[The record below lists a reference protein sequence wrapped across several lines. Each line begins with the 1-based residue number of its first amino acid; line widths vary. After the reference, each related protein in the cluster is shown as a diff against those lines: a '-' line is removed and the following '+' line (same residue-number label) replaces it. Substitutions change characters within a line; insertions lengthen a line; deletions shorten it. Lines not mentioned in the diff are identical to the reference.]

1 MKAQLT
7 IDLKSYWHAGGG
19 RDAGSVYDAVVQR
32 DPDGLPVLPGR
43 HLKGLL
49 RDAFARAESWGWEH
63 FEGLADTLFGHKP
76 ENSAAPSRGCLRIS
90 DGMLPEAQ
98 RRWLAS
104 KEGEKLRPAL
114 YAGLYATAVK
124 HETGTALDN
133 SLRGIE
139 VAIPVK
145 LQAAIEPVPGQTPP
159 DDWAERIREILPL
172 IDAVGAH
179 RSRGLGRAELTLE
192 EVQP

>member
-7 IDLKSYWHAGGG
+7 IDLKGYWHAGGG

-49 RDAFARAESWGWEH
+49 RDAVARAENWGWDH
-63 FEGLADTLFGHKP
+63 FEGMTDTLFGRRNPSDEGAP
-76 ENSAAPSRGCLRIS
+76 ERGCLRIS
-90 DGMLPEAQ
+90 DGMLPQAQ

-104 KEGEKLRPAL
+104 AEGERLTPAL
-114 YAGLYATAVK
+114 YAGLYATAVE
-124 HETGTALDN
+124 HESGTALKH

-139 VAIPVK
+139 VTIPVK
-145 LQAAIEPVPGQTPP
+145 LQALIEPVPGQTPP
-159 DDWAERIREILPL
+159 DGWDERISDILHL

-179 RSRGLGRAELTLE
+179 RSRGLGRAEITL

>member
-1 MKAQLT
+1 MKAQLN

-19 RDAGSVYDAVVQR
+19 RDAGSVYDAIVQR
-32 DPDGLPVLPGR
+32 DPDALPVLPGR

-49 RDAFARAESWGWEH
+49 RDAAARAEAWGWNH
-63 FEGLADTLFGHKP
+63 FEGLADTLFGRRNPADAIAP
-76 ENSAAPSRGCLRIS
+76 ERGCLRIS
-90 DGMLPEAQ
+90 DARLPEAR

-104 KEGEKLRPAL
+104 ENGRKLTPAL
-114 YAGLYATAVK
+114 YSGLYNTAVR
-124 HETGTALDN
+124 HDTGAARDH

-139 VAIPVK
+139 VTIPVT
-145 LQAAIEPVPGQTPP
+145 LRASIEPIPGQTPP
-159 DDWAERIREILPL
+159 DGWADRIREILPL

-179 RSRGLGRAELTLE
+179 RSRGLGRAEITL

>member
-32 DPDGLPVLPGR
+32 DPNGLPVLPGR

-49 RDAFARAESWGWEH
+49 RDAVARAGKWGWEH
-63 FEGLADTLFGHKP
+63 FDGLADTLFGR
-76 ENSAAPSRGCLRIS
+76 SATDDTTSTRGCLRIS
-90 DGMLPEAQ
+90 DGILPEAQ

-104 KEGEKLRPAL
+104 TKGKKLRPAL
-114 YAGLYATAVK
+114 YAGLYATAVE

-145 LQAAIEPVPGQTPP
+145 LQAAIEPIPGQPSP
-159 DDWAERIREILPL
+159 DDWVERIRDILPL

-192 EVQP
+192 KVQP

>member
-7 IDLKSYWHAGGG
+7 IDLRGYWHAGGG
-19 RDAGSVYDAVVQR
+19 RDGGSVYDSVVQR
-32 DPDGLPVLPGR
+32 DPDGLPLLPGR

-49 RDAFARAESWGWEH
+49 RDAAARAEAWGWEG
-63 FEGLADTLFGHKP
+63 FTGLAKTLFGSRNP
-76 ENSAAPSRGCLRIS
+76 AGGDLSQRGCLRIS
-90 DGMLPEAQ
+90 DAQLPEPQ

-104 KEGEKLRPAL
+104 GEGRTLTPAF
-114 YAGLYATAVK
+114 YAGLYHTAV
-124 HETGTALDN
+124 EYRSLSALDH

-139 VAIPVK
+139 VTIPVM
-145 LQAAIEPVPGQTPP
+145 LQAGIDPVPGQTPP
-159 DDWAERIREILPL
+159 DDWDERIREILPL

-179 RSRGLGRAELTLE
+179 RSRGLGRAEITL